1 MTKLLIKKCK
11 QKWDHESGI
20 VPKID
25 VSRDPVETYF
35 DLVQEKFEQNGSKFT
50 MKSKGIL
57 AKLKELE
64 VKPTIRVMGCRY
76 IGMVS
81 EKKFLLHHKI
91 DPPFVGKV
99 FKAPRYV
106 FFWVQIIGSKFE
118 TKNFKYSLQVEDP
131 EFEGTYSYKG
141 YVKSL
146 DDKKTDVYKSST
158 AGLMISRGDGTD
170 FV

>member
-1 MTKLLIKKCK
+1 MIKKCK

-50 MKSKGIL
+50 MKFNYPFPKVKYLEENPKGL
-57 AKLKELE
+57 
-64 VKPTIRVMGCRY
+64 RGCSY
-76 IGMVS
+76 IGMVN
-81 EKKFLLHHKI
+81 EKSFLLHSKI
-91 DPPFVGKV
+91 EPAYNDQKQL
-99 FKAPRYV
+99 KTYM
-106 FFWVQIIGSKFE
+106 FFWLQIIGSKFE

-131 EFEGTYSYKG
+131 GFEGTHIYKG